1 MRLYFEVARRTY
13 ARISTYRAATLA
25 GVFTN
30 TVFGFLLAYVLLAV
44 YQERQAVGGFDA
56 TDAVT
61 FTFVAQGLLM
71 VLGIFGDTE
80 MADRI
85 TTGDVIVD
93 LQRPYDHQ
101 AWWAGVSY
109 GKAAYYAVF
118 RGVPPFLA
126 GALVFHL
133 RLPSTVGQAL
143 VFVVSVALGVAVA
156 FGWRYLL
163 GLTAFWLFDI
173 RGANQLGW
181 MVAQFLGGAFV
192 PIVFFPSWLESTART
207 LPFASMLQVP
217 VEVWLGRLEGLAVA
231 GALLLQ
237 AAWAAALVLA
247 GRYVMARAVR
257 RLVVQGG

>member
-1 MRLYFEVARRTY
+1 MRLYVEVARRTY

-30 TVFGFLLAYVLLAV
+30 TVFGFLLAYILLAV
-44 YQERQAVGGFDA
+44 YQERSDVGGFDA
-56 TDAVT
+56 VDAVT
-61 FTFVAQGLLM
+61 FTFVAQGMAM

-85 TTGDVIVD
+85 TTGDVVVD

-118 RGVPPFLA
+118 RGVPPFLV
-126 GALVFHL
+126 GALVFDL
-133 RLPSTVGQAL
+133 RVPASAARVAL
-143 VFVVSVALGVAVA
+143 FVLSVALAVGVA

-163 GLTAFWLFDI
+163 GLTAFWLLDI

-181 MVAQFLGGAFV
+181 FTAQFLSGMFL
-192 PIVFFPSWLESTART
+192 PIVLFPDWLEASARA
-207 LPFASMLQVP
+207 LPFASMLQLP
-217 VEVWLGRLEGLAVA
+217 VEVWLGKHPGLEALPVLLTQAVW
-231 GALLLQ
+231 LVL
-237 AAWAAALVLA
+237 LVLA
-247 GRYVMARAVR
+247 GRAVMARALHRV
-257 RLVVQGG
+257 VVQGG